1 MYLIKNAV
9 VYDPQPKGIN
19 DVLVVNDRIAAV
31 GKDLNPQI
39 PTIKEI
45 DGSGKTVVPGFIDQH
60 VHVTGGGGE
69 GGFHTRTCLLY
80 TSHTGSFL
88 NLWKRFYLEPITS
101 LSTHP

>member
-1 MYLIKNAV
+1 MMPNDLPSNSVSEPALKVKSLLLYQMCIRDS

-60 VHVTGGGGE
+60 VHVT
-69 GGFHTRTCLLY
+69 L
-80 TSHTGSFL
+80 
-88 NLWKRFYLEPITS
+88 S
-101 LSTHP
+101 LIHI